1 MLTFRLSIIGSV
13 GKPADSFGDLIP
25 GGFGA
30 ATRPV
35 AATVEIQPEEA
46 ASVLA
51 PLTLEDKRRE
61 NFAKGD
67 NIPKNVLFFSAGIVR
82 SYLLWL
88 GSSGGRGYFNGKLRG
103 F

>member
-1 MLTFRLSIIGSV
+1 MCEEACLQYVYLIVGSV

-35 AATVEIQPEEA
+35 AAGAVETQPEEA

-61 NFAKGD
+61 NFAKGE
-67 NIPKNVLFFSAGIVR
+67 NIPII
-82 SYLLWL
+82 
-88 GSSGGRGYFNGKLRG
+88 
-103 F
+103 

>member
-1 MLTFRLSIIGSV
+1 MIVGSV
-13 GKPADSFGDLIP
+13 GKPADSFGDLMP

-35 AATVEIQPEEA
+35 AAGTVETQPEEA

-61 NFAKGD
+61 NFAKGE
-67 NIPKNVLFFSAGIVR
+67 NIPII
-82 SYLLWL
+82 
-88 GSSGGRGYFNGKLRG
+88 
-103 F
+103 